1 MLQGKRIVVT
11 GATSGI
17 GAETARVLRRM
28 GAMVIGVD
36 RVAPTTGQVDGFH
49 LTDLSDPQSID
60 ALVQALPAGLD
71 GLCNVAG
78 LPPTAKPAQVL
89 KVNVLGLK
97 RLTLGLVEKLSDG
110 ASITNVAS
118 LAGFQW
124 EKSVTEITAFHDID
138 FDNVED
144 FCRQYGIEGARSYFF
159 SKEYLIAWTLMNR
172 WTWRSRGIRMNA
184 VSPGPVE
191 TPIFEDF
198 KATLG
203 ARVEEDM
210 RVMDRVGNPDDIAP
224 VIAFLQTDG
233 SRWFRGA
240 NLCADGGMSSHLA
253 LARHGLV

>member
-1 MLQGKRIVVT
+1 MRWEKTMLQGKRIVVT

-97 RLTLGLVEKLSDG
+97 RLTLGLVEKL
-110 ASITNVAS
+110 
-118 LAGFQW
+118 
-124 EKSVTEITAFHDID
+124 
-138 FDNVED
+138 
-144 FCRQYGIEGARSYFF
+144 
-159 SKEYLIAWTLMNR
+159 
-172 WTWRSRGIRMNA
+172 
-184 VSPGPVE
+184 
-191 TPIFEDF
+191 
-198 KATLG
+198 
-203 ARVEEDM
+203 
-210 RVMDRVGNPDDIAP
+210 
-224 VIAFLQTDG
+224 
-233 SRWFRGA
+233 
-240 NLCADGGMSSHLA
+240 
-253 LARHGLV
+253 